1 MGKLN
6 WFTAGVIAGL
16 TAAAVGQELA
26 RQPADRTWKGK
37 VAGIPY
43 NLHVA
48 EWGEVANEY
57 WNPKSNKMLSPHVIG
72 LGWGVNFAAVAQ
84 RVRGLAASMQ
94 HLMEQA
100 GDSAA
105 KSNHHQEMPE
115 PVER

>member
-84 RVRGLAASMQ
+84 RVRGLAESMQ

-105 KSNHHQEMPE
+105 KSNHYQEMPE